1 MLIVS
6 DSSPITNLI
15 QVGLLDILKKLFGE
29 ITIPEQ
35 VYWELANYEKQKA
48 EIDVRSWILIRK
60 VSNENEVLT
69 FEGILDSG
77 EAEAIV
83 LSRELGAER
92 LLIDE
97 KKGREIAQK
106 LGLKIIGLLGI
117 LVLAKRKGHITL
129 LKPILEKLVKEA
141 NFYIHPK
148 LYEKILK
155 EDSE

>member
-1 MLIVS
+1 MTWKQILRIWIFGIEKLIVS

-35 VYWELANYEKQKA
+35 VYWELANYEKQKT

-129 LKPILEKLVKEA
+129 LK
-141 NFYIHPK
+141 
-148 LYEKILK
+148 LY
-155 EDSE
+155 